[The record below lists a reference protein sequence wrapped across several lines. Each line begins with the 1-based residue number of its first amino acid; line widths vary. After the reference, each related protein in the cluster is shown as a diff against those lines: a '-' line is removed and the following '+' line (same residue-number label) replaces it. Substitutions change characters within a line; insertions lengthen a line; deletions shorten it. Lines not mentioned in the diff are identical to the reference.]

1 MFLILTFLIGLFA
14 CSTVTAVDSID
25 GALLAAELRKVKE
38 GIGVNYLQEQ
48 FNSFPYETKSDTG
61 NQLLQR
67 IQSSLDVSLTQL
79 NKVLTDVKDKIVSVN
94 TDTDSSSLPRCCDIS
109 EDQLTYIP
117 KFQTKV
123 DVRSACVTTSPIVM
137 DNLKYPTDQ
146 ISATMKNNYDLN
158 KNVLWQHYSTTE
170 GVSVIYPATYWE
182 NCQNF
187 DPRYTSSYA
196 SAASPTNKDVVLVI
210 DTSSSMKQP
219 SGITAKTKMVI
230 VKEAANNVIQTLK
243 PNDRVGLVSFDKE
256 AKTPSMPSTSHS
268 CYENDLAFATKENT
282 DELKQHIFTLNTGTT
297 GDSNY
302 EKALL
307 AAFNY
312 FHSSNDTLD
321 NDNRVKVILFI
332 TDGKSTLGRDPVLV
346 ISEENAKLQNKIS
359 IFTYLIGQDQDAQ
372 IQLTKMANQD
382 LSIGPKSVGHFEDF
396 NQNNQKLLSTKLAT
410 FYMHLPTSSQSDQ
423 STFTVPYVDR
433 FSKVGL
439 ITSLCRPVNV
449 ISFHG
454 VMCTDVKISELLTEV
469 EYFSEDEY
477 SYAFMIDG
485 LGRVLMHPLLPNA
498 AFVKST
504 EDPVLVDIGVLE
516 REVDAQSVIESM
528 KSGGM
533 GKKTLTKFFTK
544 PRGKLVNDG
553 SRDDSLTAY
562 FYWGS
567 IPQSNL
573 SLCVVLVDESYSEID
588 ESQFQLSDVDLQNVF
603 MYHNRSLLKDS
614 FSDCKFYS
622 RRVTS
627 DRSSVKFSQSAF
639 QNPFQY
645 LDRDE
650 TAEDVTNYGNYLT
663 RQKLTNPGFKSTL
676 RSAVWA
682 TYEAEQYWKSHPARF
697 VSWRY
702 IGTKAG
708 MIRIYPGVSLQKP
721 YDHEKRAWWRQAM
734 AHPNKMFLT
743 TPYVDSWGSGIV
755 LSLVHTIYK
764 KGSTTVTAAVG
775 ADFPLEYFNWLFS
788 SVYPTC
794 NDVSYWCIIV
804 DDSGFIVMHPRLK
817 ETTIESGFKEPKHIT
832 IEEPG
837 IAKIL
842 KREGVL
848 NSKECQDFSKNTNLR
863 SFRMTMPVNKLGGLD
878 FKDTDEAFEIRP
890 IAETNVF
897 IIRRQTIP
905 STDCKCDST
914 SPDIVEC
921 NNQCEC
927 LCHSPIIYDVCSNKY
942 NTGSA
947 SPPCSARLPDTSGV
961 SQPDDTQGLS
971 TCYVPKCHQKATKTD
986 CFSELEC
993 SWCEY
998 NDLLQQIA
1006 TPCCRLKEECTFGK
1020 TKSQYRNTCAAAP
1033 STTTDKTSDEIDAG
1047 QIGGIIGG
1055 SIAFGILLTLIMIC
1069 GIKFFRTRNRNE
1081 NADPYIEAIPDY
1093 ELRQYRE
1100 KEECSST
1107 DSPPP
1112 PYQIQPAINHNFYV
1126 DSSPG
1131 HKV

>member
-1 MFLILTFLIGLFA
+1 
-14 CSTVTAVDSID
+14 
-25 GALLAAELRKVKE
+25 
-38 GIGVNYLQEQ
+38 
-48 FNSFPYETKSDTG
+48 
-61 NQLLQR
+61 
-67 IQSSLDVSLTQL
+67 
-79 NKVLTDVKDKIVSVN
+79 
-94 TDTDSSSLPRCCDIS
+94 
-109 EDQLTYIP
+109 
-117 KFQTKV
+117 
-123 DVRSACVTTSPIVM
+123 
-137 DNLKYPTDQ
+137 
-146 ISATMKNNYDLN
+146 
-158 KNVLWQHYSTTE
+158 
-170 GVSVIYPATYWE
+170 
-182 NCQNF
+182 
-187 DPRYTSSYA
+187 
-196 SAASPTNKDVVLVI
+196 
-210 DTSSSMKQP
+210 
-219 SGITAKTKMVI
+219 
-230 VKEAANNVIQTLK
+230 
-243 PNDRVGLVSFDKE
+243 
-256 AKTPSMPSTSHS
+256 
-268 CYENDLAFATKENT
+268 
-282 DELKQHIFTLNTGTT
+282 
-297 GDSNY
+297 
-302 EKALL
+302 
-307 AAFNY
+307 
-312 FHSSNDTLD
+312 
-321 NDNRVKVILFI
+321 
-332 TDGKSTLGRDPVLV
+332 
-346 ISEENAKLQNKIS
+346 
-359 IFTYLIGQDQDAQ
+359 
-372 IQLTKMANQD
+372 
-382 LSIGPKSVGHFEDF
+382 
-396 NQNNQKLLSTKLAT
+396 
-410 FYMHLPTSSQSDQ
+410 
-423 STFTVPYVDR
+423 
-433 FSKVGL
+433 
-439 ITSLCRPVNV
+439 
-449 ISFHG
+449 
-454 VMCTDVKISELLTEV
+454 
-469 EYFSEDEY
+469 
-477 SYAFMIDG
+477 MIDG

-721 YDHEKRAWWRQAM
+721 YDHEKRAC
-734 AHPNKMFLT
+734 
-743 TPYVDSWGSGIV
+743 
-755 LSLVHTIYK
+755 
-764 KGSTTVTAAVG
+764 STTVTAAVG

-832 IEEPG
+832 IE
-837 IAKIL
+837 
-842 KREGVL
+842 
-848 NSKECQDFSKNTNLR
+848 
-863 SFRMTMPVNKLGGLD
+863 MTMPVNKLGGLD

-921 NNQCEC
+921 SNQCEC

-942 NTGSA
+942 HTGSA

-961 SQPDDTQGLS
+961 SQPDDTQGLT
-971 TCYVPKCHQKATKTD
+971 TCYVPKCHQKATKTLM
-986 CFSELEC
+986 S
-993 SWCEY
+993 
-998 NDLLQQIA
+998 A
-1006 TPCCRLKEECTFGK
+1006 LK
-1020 TKSQYRNTCAAAP
+1020 
-1033 STTTDKTSDEIDAG
+1033 
-1047 QIGGIIGG
+1047 
-1055 SIAFGILLTLIMIC
+1055 L
-1069 GIKFFRTRNRNE
+1069 
-1081 NADPYIEAIPDY
+1081 
-1093 ELRQYRE
+1093 
-1100 KEECSST
+1100 
-1107 DSPPP
+1107 
-1112 PYQIQPAINHNFYV
+1112 
-1126 DSSPG
+1126 
-1131 HKV
+1131 

>member
-832 IEEPG
+832 IE
-837 IAKIL
+837 
-842 KREGVL
+842 
-848 NSKECQDFSKNTNLR
+848 
-863 SFRMTMPVNKLGGLD
+863 MTMPVNKLGGLD

>member
-1 MFLILTFLIGLFA
+1 
-14 CSTVTAVDSID
+14 
-25 GALLAAELRKVKE
+25 
-38 GIGVNYLQEQ
+38 
-48 FNSFPYETKSDTG
+48 
-61 NQLLQR
+61 
-67 IQSSLDVSLTQL
+67 
-79 NKVLTDVKDKIVSVN
+79 
-94 TDTDSSSLPRCCDIS
+94 
-109 EDQLTYIP
+109 
-117 KFQTKV
+117 
-123 DVRSACVTTSPIVM
+123 
-137 DNLKYPTDQ
+137 
-146 ISATMKNNYDLN
+146 
-158 KNVLWQHYSTTE
+158 
-170 GVSVIYPATYWE
+170 
-182 NCQNF
+182 
-187 DPRYTSSYA
+187 
-196 SAASPTNKDVVLVI
+196 
-210 DTSSSMKQP
+210 
-219 SGITAKTKMVI
+219 
-230 VKEAANNVIQTLK
+230 
-243 PNDRVGLVSFDKE
+243 
-256 AKTPSMPSTSHS
+256 
-268 CYENDLAFATKENT
+268 
-282 DELKQHIFTLNTGTT
+282 
-297 GDSNY
+297 
-302 EKALL
+302 
-307 AAFNY
+307 
-312 FHSSNDTLD
+312 
-321 NDNRVKVILFI
+321 
-332 TDGKSTLGRDPVLV
+332 
-346 ISEENAKLQNKIS
+346 
-359 IFTYLIGQDQDAQ
+359 
-372 IQLTKMANQD
+372 
-382 LSIGPKSVGHFEDF
+382 
-396 NQNNQKLLSTKLAT
+396 
-410 FYMHLPTSSQSDQ
+410 
-423 STFTVPYVDR
+423 
-433 FSKVGL
+433 
-439 ITSLCRPVNV
+439 
-449 ISFHG
+449 
-454 VMCTDVKISELLTEV
+454 MCTDVKISELLTEV

-516 REVDAQSVIESM
+516 EKVDAQSVIESM

-878 FKDTDEAFEIRP
+878 FRDTDEAFEIRP